1 MPTSAGV
8 RSPRRLVSFVLLVL
22 LVPAAGCAVHAGE
35 PVLRPAVR
43 AGVSPPAPGRLHALL
58 LNGGHRKEINY
69 QSHLHHIRRAYELLR
84 EDGIPAANI
93 TVFSGDGADPT
104 PDLATRATDDERGFW
119 LLPQWAQ
126 NALRAPITYVDST
139 VEGVTLRAAKKDAL
153 TAWFA
158 DAKTR
163 LGAGDTLLFYV
174 TDHGERNAAD
184 ERDNTI
190 SLWGETL
197 GVNELRTLIT
207 SLDPA
212 VRVVMLMSQCFSG
225 SFAHVIHPDA
235 DATPTGNVC
244 GYFSTT
250 ADRRAYGC
258 YPENRGKDGI
268 GHSFHFLE
276 AVSGLDRFPEAEA
289 TVLVTDRT
297 PDIPNSTLDVFLA
310 ARLAKAAGV
319 TSGAP
324 ASASAAVRDVAAEA
338 AAAPDAKSAPEAK
351 AAPAAEEKAPT
362 MDPRVATL
370 ADELLAEAWK
380 DRGAW
385 EPDIRLLDR
394 IGASFGT
401 FSPRSLAELDEQ
413 ARVLPEF
420 SSRLATYAD
429 RWNQAF
435 DALKIEI
442 LREFINENPVWKGR
456 LLDGAKAKALDAE
469 ARRKNLHELLAD
481 LVPYASRDA
490 ARHARLKVL
499 KRKAADASDA
509 SYRAE
514 VRLGAV
520 LRLRT
525 HLTSMAGRVY
535 MATRAT
541 AEERAAYERLAA
553 CEDLSLGGRIDAEAP
568 AILASGESFPPLAE
582 ERRLVEE
589 LMPAYMGIYFR
600 PLDETQ
606 RKKWGTSEG
615 AVSVMTVNADSP
627 AKAAGLEVGDVILGP
642 PGALFK
648 EPTQVREWTMR
659 SEIGVD
665 YELATLRNGE
675 PRTITLRPGP
685 YPLELPKLPGP
696 PKVGSVAPSM
706 PIEVVRGED
715 QLSKDRP
722 DLLYFW
728 ATWCVICKHALPEI
742 MAFAKERHVDLIAIT
757 DEDPD
762 LVRKFLAEQKE
773 PFPEIVAIDPHRVT
787 FQNYGVS
794 GTPSF
799 VLVDPDAVVRLYQT
813 GYNPSTG
820 LHVDGWT
827 FNGQK
832 RAAAPDAAQDK
843 KKK

>member
-1 MPTSAGV
+1 
-8 RSPRRLVSFVLLVL
+8 LSFVLLVL
-22 LVPAAGCAVHAGE
+22 LLPAAGCAVHAGE
-35 PVLRPAVR
+35 PGFRAERR
-43 AGVSPPAPGRLHALL
+43 AGVPPPAPGRLHALL
-58 LNGGHRKEINY
+58 LNGGSRKEINY

-93 TVFSGDGADPT
+93 TIFSGDGADPA
-104 PDLATRATDDERGFW
+104 PDLATRETDDTPGFW
-119 LLPQWAQ
+119 LLPQWTQ

-139 VEGVTLRAAKKDAL
+139 VEGVTLQAAKKDAL

-158 DAKTR
+158 DAATR

-197 GVNELRTLIT
+197 GVSELRKLIT
-207 SLDPA
+207 SLDPG

-235 DATPTGNVC
+235 DATPAGNVC

-319 TSGAP
+319 TSGT
-324 ASASAAVRDVAAEA
+324 ASASAAIRDVAAEPAHGEHGA
-338 AAAPDAKSAPEAK
+338 AEAK

-362 MDPRVATL
+362 MDPRVAAL

-385 EPDIRLLDR
+385 ESDIRLLDR

-401 FSPRSLAELDEQ
+401 FSPRSLAELEEQ

-442 LREFINENPVWKGR
+442 LREFMRENPVWKAR

-469 ARRKNLHELLAD
+469 ARRKNLHELLAE
-481 LVPYASRDA
+481 LVPYASADA
-490 ARHARLKVL
+490 ARHTRLKLL
-499 KRKAADASDA
+499 KRKAADASAA

-535 MATRAT
+535 MATRAN

-553 CEDLSLGGRIDAEAP
+553 CEDLALGGAIDAEAP
-568 AILASGESFPPLAE
+568 AILASSESFPPLAE

-600 PLDETQ
+600 PLDESQ

-642 PGALFK
+642 PGNLFK

-665 YELATLRNGE
+665 YELATLRNG
-675 PRTITLRPGP
+675 
-685 YPLELPKLPGP
+685 
-696 PKVGSVAPSM
+696 
-706 PIEVVRGED
+706 
-715 QLSKDRP
+715 
-722 DLLYFW
+722 
-728 ATWCVICKHALPEI
+728 
-742 MAFAKERHVDLIAIT
+742 
-757 DEDPD
+757 
-762 LVRKFLAEQKE
+762 
-773 PFPEIVAIDPHRVT
+773 
-787 FQNYGVS
+787 
-794 GTPSF
+794 
-799 VLVDPDAVVRLYQT
+799 
-813 GYNPSTG
+813 
-820 LHVDGWT
+820 
-827 FNGQK
+827 
-832 RAAAPDAAQDK
+832 
-843 KKK
+843 

>member
-8 RSPRRLVSFVLLVL
+8 RSPRRLLSFVLLVL
-22 LVPAAGCAVHAGE
+22 LLPAAGCAVHAGE
-35 PVLRPAVR
+35 PGFR
-43 AGVSPPAPGRLHALL
+43 AERRTGVPPPAPGRLHALL

-93 TVFSGDGADPT
+93 TIFSGDGADPA
-104 PDLATRATDDERGFW
+104 PDLATRETDDTPGFW
-119 LLPQWAQ
+119 LLPQWTQ

-139 VEGVTLRAAKKDAL
+139 VEGVTLQAAKKDAL

-158 DAKTR
+158 DAATR

-197 GVNELRTLIT
+197 GVNELRKLIT

-319 TSGAP
+319 TSGP
-324 ASASAAVRDVAAEA
+324 ASASAAIRDVAADPGHGEHG
-338 AAAPDAKSAPEAK
+338 APEAK

-362 MDPRVATL
+362 LDPRTAAL

-385 EPDIRLLDR
+385 ESDIRLLDR

-401 FSPRSLAELDEQ
+401 FSPRSLAELEEQ

-442 LREFINENPVWKGR
+442 LREFMRENPVWKGR

-469 ARRKNLHELLAD
+469 ARRKNLQELLAE
-481 LVPYASRDA
+481 LVPYASADA
-490 ARHARLKVL
+490 ARHTRLKLL
-499 KRKAADASDA
+499 KRKAADASAA

-535 MATRAT
+535 MATRAN
-541 AEERAAYERLAA
+541 ADERASYERLAA
-553 CEDLSLGGRIDAEAP
+553 CEDLALGGAIDGDAP

-600 PLDETQ
+600 PLDESQ

-696 PKVGSVAPSM
+696 PKVGSAAPSM

-742 MAFAKERHVDLIAIT
+742 MAFAKERQVDLIAIT

-762 LVRKFLAEQKE
+762 LVQKFLADQKE

-799 VLVDPDAVVRLYQT
+799 VLVDPDATVRLYQT
-813 GYNPSTG
+813 GFNPSTG

-827 FNGQK
+827 FKGQK
-832 RAAAPDAAQDK
+832 RAAAPDAAQGEK
-843 KKK
+843 KK

>member
-1 MPTSAGV
+1 V
-8 RSPRRLVSFVLLVL
+8 LVL
-22 LVPAAGCAVHAGE
+22 IALLLPMAGCAVHAGE
-35 PVLRPAVR
+35 AGLRAQAR
-43 AGVSPPAPGRLHALL
+43 TGARPPAPGRLHALL
-58 LNGGHRKEINY
+58 LNGGGRKEINY
-69 QSHLHHIRRAYELLR
+69 QSHLHHIRRAHELLR

-93 TVFSGDGADPT
+93 TIFSGDGADPT
-104 PDLATRATDDERGFW
+104 PDLATRETDDVPGFW
-119 LLPQWAQ
+119 LLPQWTQ
-126 NALRAPITYVDST
+126 NALRAPIQYVDST
-139 VEGVTLRAAKKDAL
+139 VEGATLQAAKKDAL

-158 DAKTR
+158 DAATR

-174 TDHGERNAAD
+174 TDHGERNAKD

-190 SLWGETL
+190 SLWGETI
-197 GVNELRTLIT
+197 GVNELRGLFAG
-207 SLDPA
+207 LDPA

-235 DATPTGNVC
+235 DATPVGNVC

-276 AVSGLDRFPEAEA
+276 AVAGLDRFPEAEA

-319 TSGAP
+319 TNGV
-324 ASASAAVRDVAAEA
+324 ASASAAVREVAGEPGDEAGAEDKT
-338 AAAPDAKSAPEAK
+338 PPV
-351 AAPAAEEKAPT
+351 AEEKAPT
-362 MDPRVATL
+362 VDPRVAEL

-442 LREFINENPVWKGR
+442 LREFVRENPVWKTR
-456 LLDGAKAKALDAE
+456 LFDGAKAKVLDAE
-469 ARRKNLHELLAD
+469 GRRKTLHELLAD
-481 LVPYASRDA
+481 LVPYASADA
-490 ARHARLKVL
+490 TRHARLKLL
-499 KRKAADASDA
+499 KRKAADASAA

-525 HLTSMAGRVY
+525 HLLSMAGRVY
-535 MATRAT
+535 MTTRAT
-541 AEERAAYERLAA
+541 AEERAAFERLAA
-553 CEDLSLGGRIDAEAP
+553 CEDLALGGPIDADAP
-568 AILASGESFPPLAE
+568 ATLASSESFPPLAE

-615 AVSVMTVNADSP
+615 AVAVMTVNADSP

-665 YELATLRNGE
+665 YELATLRNGD
-675 PRTITLRPGP
+675 PRTVTLRPGP

-696 PKVGSVAPSM
+696 PKVGSAAPSM

-715 QLSKDRP
+715 QLGKDRP

-742 MAFAKERHVDLIAIT
+742 MTFAKERQVDLIAIT

-762 LVRKFLAEQKE
+762 LVRKFLADQKE

-799 VLVDPDAVVRLYQT
+799 VIVDPDGIVRLYQT
-813 GYNPSTG
+813 GFNPSTG

-832 RAAAPDAAQDK
+832 RAAAPEAAQDK

>member
-1 MPTSAGV
+1 M
-8 RSPRRLVSFVLLVL
+8 
-22 LVPAAGCAVHAGE
+22 HAGE
-35 PVLRPAVR
+35 PGGRVSAAVP
-43 AGVSPPAPGRLHALL
+43 GVPPPAPGHLFAVL

-84 EDGIPAANI
+84 ADGVPAANI
-93 TVFSGDGADPT
+93 TVFSADGADPA
-104 PDLATRATDDERGFW
+104 PDLATRENDDVRGFW
-119 LLPQWAQ
+119 VLPTWAQ

-139 VEGVTLRAAKKDAL
+139 VEGVTLQAAKKDAL
-153 TAWFA
+153 RAWFA
-158 DAKTR
+158 DAKVR
-163 LGAGDTLLFYV
+163 LAPGDTLLFYV
-174 TDHGERNAAD
+174 TDHGERNA
-184 ERDNTI
+184 ENEKNNTI

-197 GVNELRTLIT
+197 SVDELREMVAT
-207 SLDPA
+207 LDPG

-225 SFAHVIHPDA
+225 SFASVIHPDA
-235 DATPTGNVC
+235 DATPVGNVC

-268 GHSFHFLE
+268 GHSHHFLE
-276 AVSGLDRFPEAEA
+276 AVAGLDRFPAAEA
-289 TVLVTDRT
+289 SVLVTDRT

-310 ARLAKAAGV
+310 ARLTKAAEKAGYV
-319 TSGAP
+319 KAP
-324 ASASAAVRDVAAEA
+324 PPA
-338 AAAPDAKSAPEAK
+338 APEAADK
-351 AAPAAEEKAPT
+351 GAAPADKKPPAKAEE
-362 MDPRVATL
+362 DPAKIAAEQGMAKY
-370 ADELLAEAWK
+370 ADELLAEALR

-401 FSPRSLAELDEQ
+401 FSPRSLGELEEQ

-442 LREFINENPVWKGR
+442 LRDFVKERPEWKKR
-456 LLDGAKAKALDAE
+456 FDANATKVLEAE
-469 ARRKNLHELLAD
+469 ARKTMLHELLAE
-481 LVPYASRDA
+481 LVPYASSDP
-490 ARHARLKVL
+490 ARHARLKLL
-499 KRKAADASDA
+499 KRKAADASAA

-525 HLTSMAGRVY
+525 HLTGMAGRFY

-541 AEERAAYERLAA
+541 PEERAAFEHLAA
-553 CEDLSLGGRIDAEAP
+553 CEDLALGGRIDANAP
-568 AILASGESFPPLAE
+568 AALVSGESFPPLAE

-600 PLDETQ
+600 PLDEAQ
-606 RKKWGTSEG
+606 QKKWNVTAG
-615 AVSVMTVNADSP
+615 AVSIQTVNEGSP
-627 AKAAGLEVGDVILGP
+627 AEAAGLKVGDIILGP

-665 YELATLRNGE
+665 YELATLRDGT

-685 YPLELPKLPGP
+685 YPLELPELPGP
-696 PKVGSVAPSM
+696 PKVGAVAPTM
-706 PIEVVRGED
+706 DIQVVRGED
-715 QLSKDRP
+715 QLSKERP

-742 MAFAKERHVDLIAIT
+742 MAFAKERGLDLIAIT

-762 LVRKFLAEQKE
+762 LVRKFLADTKE
-773 PFPEIVAIDPHRVT
+773 AFPEIVAVDPHRVT
-787 FQNYGVS
+787 FQGYGVS

-799 VLVDPDAVVRLYQT
+799 VIVDPEGVVRLYQT
-813 GYNPSTG
+813 GYTIDGG
-820 LHVDGWT
+820 LHAEGWT
-827 FNGQK
+827 YNGKK
-832 RAAAPDAAQDK
+832 RSAPAADPSPPK
-843 KKK
+843 KR

>member
-1 MPTSAGV
+1 MPTARGC
-8 RSPRRLVSFVLLVL
+8 RFAVLLFALWLPV
-22 LVPAAGCAVHAGE
+22 AGCAVHASEVG
-35 PVLRPAVR
+35 PR
-43 AGVSPPAPGRLHALL
+43 AADTGVAPPAPGHLYALL
-58 LNGGHRKEINY
+58 LNGGARKEINY
-69 QSHLHHIRRAYELLR
+69 QSHLHHIRRAWELLR
-84 EDGIPAANI
+84 EDGVPPANI
-93 TVFSGDGADPT
+93 TVFSADGADPA
-104 PDLATRATDDERGFW
+104 PDLATRATDDVRGFW
-119 LLPQWAQ
+119 VLPQWTQ
-126 NALRAPITYVDST
+126 NALRAPIEYVDSS
-139 VEGVTLRAAKKDAL
+139 VEGATLLAATKDAL
-153 TAWFA
+153 RGWFTE
-158 DAKTR
+158 AKSR
-163 LGAGDTLLFYV
+163 LRPGDTLLLYV
-174 TDHGERNAAD
+174 TDHGERNDKD
-184 ERDNTI
+184 EHDNTI
-190 SLWGETL
+190 SLWGDKLSVT
-197 GVNELRTLIT
+197 ELREMLAV
-207 SLDPA
+207 LDPG

-225 SFAHVIHPDA
+225 SFAYVVHPDA
-235 DATPTGNVC
+235 DATPVGNVC

-268 GHSFHFLE
+268 GHSHHFLE
-276 AVSGLDRFPEAEA
+276 AVAGLDRFPAAERS
-289 TVLVTDRT
+289 VLVTDRT
-297 PDIPNSTLDVFLA
+297 PDIPNSTSDVFLA
-310 ARLAKAAGV
+310 ARLTKAAQ
-319 TSGAP
+319 
-324 ASASAAVRDVAAEA
+324 AAGKGGAEA
-338 AAAPDAKSAPEAK
+338 TP
-351 AAPAAEEKAPT
+351 EKA
-362 MDPRVATL
+362 MAAF
-370 ADELLAEAWK
+370 ADELLAEAWR

-401 FSPRSLAELDEQ
+401 FSPRSLAELEEQ

-442 LREFINENPVWKGR
+442 LRDFVRARPAWKKR
-456 LLDGAKAKALDAE
+456 LESPELKTLDGAG
-469 ARRKNLHELLAD
+469 RKKVLYELLAE
-481 LVPYASRDA
+481 LVPFASTDS
-490 ARHARLKVL
+490 ARHARLKLL
-499 KRKAADASDA
+499 KRKAADAAAA

-541 AEERAAYERLAA
+541 PEERDSYERLAA
-553 CEDLSLGGRIDAEAP
+553 CEDLALGGPIDPRTTDA
-568 AILASGESFPPLAE
+568 LASSESFPPLAE

-600 PLDETQ
+600 PLDEAQ
-606 RKKWGTSEG
+606 RKKWNTSEG
-615 AVSVMTVNADSP
+615 AVAVMTVNPGSP
-627 AKAAGLEVGDVILGP
+627 AEAAGLKVGDVILGP
-642 PGALFK
+642 PGALFR

-665 YELATLRNGE
+665 YELATLRDGV

-706 PIEVVRGED
+706 ELQVVRGEER
-715 QLSKDRP
+715 LSKERP

-742 MAFAKERHVDLIAIT
+742 MAFAEERHVDLIAIT
-757 DEDPD
+757 DEDPE
-762 LVRKFLAEQKE
+762 LVKRFLADTKE

-787 FQNYGVS
+787 FQGYGVS

-799 VLVDPDAVVRLYQT
+799 VIVDPDGIVRLYQT
-813 GYNPSTG
+813 GYTPDGG

-827 FNGQK
+827 FNGKQ
-832 RAAAPDAAQDK
+832 RAALPAAPEPTPRK
-843 KKK
+843 KP

>member
-1 MPTSAGV
+1 MPTSAGF
-8 RSPRRLVSFVLLVL
+8 RSPRRLVLLL
-22 LVPAAGCAVHAGE
+22 LLALWLPAAGCAVHAKE
-35 PVLRPAVR
+35 PVRRTAVGPR
-43 AGVSPPAPGRLHALL
+43 VPAPAPDRLHALL
-58 LNGGHRKEINY
+58 LNGGGRKEINY
-69 QSHLHHIRRAYELLR
+69 QSHLHHVQRAYELLR
-84 EDGIPAANI
+84 EDGIPADNI
-93 TVFSGDGADPT
+93 TIFSGDGADPA
-104 PDLATRATDDERGFW
+104 PDLATREMDDERGFW
-119 LLPQWAQ
+119 VLPQWTQ
-126 NALRAPITYVDST
+126 NALRAPIVYVDSA
-139 VEGVTLRAAKKDAL
+139 VAGATLQPAKKDAL

-158 DAKTR
+158 EGKTR
-163 LGAGDTLLFYV
+163 LTAGDTLLFYV
-174 TDHGERNAAD
+174 TDHGERNEKD

-197 GVNELRTLIT
+197 SVTELRGLIAT
-207 SLDPA
+207 LDPG

-235 DATPTGNVC
+235 DATPAGNVC

-276 AVSGLDRFPEAEA
+276 AVAGLDRFPDAEA

-310 ARLAKAAGV
+310 ARLAKAAG
-319 TSGAP
+319 AEP
-324 ASASAAVRDVAAEA
+324 PKPASAAVQQVAADPQGAAAAAPMEGEEAA
-338 AAAPDAKSAPEAK
+338 AAAPD
-351 AAPAAEEKAPT
+351 
-362 MDPRVATL
+362 PRMVKL
-370 ADELLAEAWK
+370 ADELLAEAWR

-385 EPDIRLLDR
+385 EPDLRLLDR

-401 FSPRSLAELDEQ
+401 FSPRSLAELEEQ

-435 DALKIEI
+435 DALKIEL
-442 LREFINENPVWKGR
+442 LREFVRERPEWKGR
-456 LLDGAKAKALDAE
+456 FENAKLKALDADG
-469 ARRKNLHELLAD
+469 RRTMLHALLAE
-481 LVPYASRDA
+481 LVPYASGDA
-490 ARHARLKVL
+490 ARHARLKLL
-499 KRKAADASDA
+499 KRKAADASAA

-541 AEERAAYERLAA
+541 PEERAAFERLAA
-553 CEDLSLGGRIDAEAP
+553 CEDLALGGPVDADAP
-568 AILASGESFPPLAE
+568 ARLASSESFPPLAE

-606 RKKWGTSEG
+606 RKKWNASEG
-615 AVSVMTVNADSP
+615 AVSIMTVNADSP
-627 AKAAGLEVGDVILGP
+627 AAAAGLQVGDVILGP

-715 QLSKDRP
+715 QLGKDRP

-728 ATWCVICKHALPEI
+728 ATWCVICKYALPEI
-742 MAFAKERHVDLIAIT
+742 MAFAKERGVDLIAIT

-762 LVRKFLAEQKE
+762 LVRRFLAEQKE

-787 FQNYGVS
+787 FQGYGVS

-799 VLVDPDAVVRLYQT
+799 VLVDPDGIVRLYQT
-813 GYNPSTG
+813 GFNVEAG

-827 FNGQK
+827 FNGKK
-832 RAAAPDAAQDK
+832 RAAAQVAPPPPAGK
-843 KKK
+843 KR